1 MATAQAT
8 PVRPA
13 RAGARRGPLA
23 ALRDR
28 PAAGKLLLLALAAV
42 ILVPLVHSRWGGGIW
57 PDALT
62 ADLSAPL
69 GEVTDWI
76 VSNRD
81 NHPLFLYFFGHI
93 SNAVVLSVRGVYL
106 ILLALGWAGVT
117 VLAAAVAWR
126 VAGIRLA
133 LTAAVSFLVC
143 GLLGMWVPTMQTL
156 ALMVVAVLASVV
168 LGLLLGLAAGLSD
181 RTFRVLRPVLD
192 TMQVLPAFAYLLPVV
207 LIFGIGVPG
216 AVLATVVYAAPPMAR
231 LTALGL
237 RGADA
242 GVMEAVASLGA
253 TGKQRLL
260 TARLPLARKELLL
273 GLNQTIMMALSM
285 AVIASVIGAGG
296 LGDRVYQALS
306 SVDVGAALAAGIP
319 IVLLAVVLDRTTEAA
334 GRRIG
339 AEPTGPALLRGWRGW
354 TLAALATA
362 VVAFVGRATDG
373 RVWPE
378 DVTVAIAGPV
388 NTAKDW
394 MVDHLYTGVPVVG
407 GTADLAAH
415 FTSGVLNPL
424 RSGLTGLPWWSVLL
438 IVAALAWTIGTWRTA
453 ATAVLA
459 MAAIGVLGVWEPSM
473 DTLSQVLAAVAV
485 TLVLGFGI
493 AIGAAR
499 SERLERL
506 LRPVLD
512 VFQTMPQFVY
522 LIPVVALFGVGRAPA
537 AAAAVVYALP
547 AVVRITTQGLRGV
560 DPAAMECARSLG
572 ATTGQQLRQVQLP
585 LARPS
590 LLLAV
595 NQAVVLVLAVV
606 IIGGLVGSGALGYE
620 VVLGLAQGDLA
631 TGVDAE
637 DGAHRDLLRQRGH
650 LLLDVDPFTVRP
662 GVGQLH
668 RGARHGGRV
677 RLDLLGPHRG
687 LHQRTFAP
695 PVPAPRHDD
704 PVAHHRPERDAE
716 PGLVEG
722 ALRLGE
728 QLAYAL
734 RVGDE
739 HAPVAPEPPAH
750 HVPVPPQEFEE
761 GEGVLPELR
770 QVPEQ
775 RQPPGAR
782 YERMAARRGVE
793 LRAGLRGHRKDS
805 APWGAPRGG
814 AQSFEPHRT

>member
-1 MATAQAT
+1 MATARAVST
-8 PVRPA
+8 PTSGPA
-13 RAGARRGPLA
+13 SGSPRRGPVA
-23 ALRDR
+23 ALRGR
-28 PAAGKLLLLALAAV
+28 PALVKLLLLAVIAAV
-42 ILVPLVHSRWGGGIW
+42 AVPVVHARWGGGMW
-57 PDALT
+57 PQALT
-62 ADLSAPL
+62 VDLSAPL
-69 GEVTDWI
+69 GDVTAWI
-76 VSNRD
+76 VANRD
-81 NHPLFLYFFGHI
+81 SHPLFLYFFGHI
-93 SNAVVLSVRGVYL
+93 SNAVVISVRAVYL
-106 ILLALGWAGVT
+106 LLLALGWAGVT
-117 VLAAAVAWR
+117 ALAAVVAWR
-126 VAGIRLA
+126 AAGVRLA

-156 ALMVVAVLASVV
+156 ALMVVAVLASVA

-207 LIFGIGVPG
+207 LVFGIGVPG

-237 RGADA
+237 RGADR

-253 TGKQRLL
+253 TGRQRLL

-339 AEPTGPALLRGWRGW
+339 GSPAGPAALRGRRGW
-354 TLAALATA
+354 ALAAVIAA
-362 VVAFVGRATDG
+362 AAAAAGRSAGG

-378 DVTVAIAGPV
+378 SATVAIAQPV

-407 GTADLAAH
+407 GTADWAAH
-415 FTSGVLNPL
+415 FTDGILNPL
-424 RSGLTGLPWWSVLL
+424 RDGLQGLPWWSVLL

-473 DTLSQVLAAVAV
+473 DTLSQVIAAVAV
-485 TLVLGFGI
+485 TLVLGFAI
-493 AIGAAR
+493 AVAAAR

-572 ATTGQQLRQVQLP
+572 ATSGQQLRQVQLP
-585 LARPS
+585 LARPA

-595 NQAVVLVLAVV
+595 NQGVVLVLAVV
-606 IIGGLVGSGALGYE
+606 IIGGLVGSGALGYQ
-620 VVLGLAQGDLA
+620 VVLGLGQGDLA
-631 TGVDAE
+631 TGLVA
-637 DGAHRDLLRQRGH
+637 GAAIVCLGLMLDRVTQPTIRRQR
-650 LLLDVDPFTVRP
+650 
-662 GVGQLH
+662 
-668 RGARHGGRV
+668 
-677 RLDLLGPHRG
+677 
-687 LHQRTFAP
+687 
-695 PVPAPRHDD
+695 
-704 PVAHHRPERDAE
+704 
-716 PGLVEG
+716 
-722 ALRLGE
+722 
-728 QLAYAL
+728 
-734 RVGDE
+734 
-739 HAPVAPEPPAH
+739 
-750 HVPVPPQEFEE
+750 QE
-761 GEGVLPELR
+761 
-770 QVPEQ
+770 
-775 RQPPGAR
+775 
-782 YERMAARRGVE
+782 
-793 LRAGLRGHRKDS
+793 S
-805 APWGAPRGG
+805 
-814 AQSFEPHRT
+814 

>member
-8 PVRPA
+8 TRTASGPP
-13 RAGARRGPLA
+13 GSGPLA
-23 ALRDR
+23 ALRGR
-28 PAAGKLLLLALAAV
+28 PALGKILLLLVIAAV
-42 ILVPLVHSRWGGGIW
+42 AVPFAHARWGGGLW
-57 PDALT
+57 PGALT
-62 ADLSAPL
+62 VDLSGPL
-69 GEVTDWI
+69 GEVNDWI
-76 VSNRD
+76 IGNRD
-81 NHPLFLYFFGHI
+81 SHPLFLYFFGHI

-106 ILLALGWAGVT
+106 ALLALGWAGVT
-117 VLAAAVAWR
+117 AVAALVAWR
-126 VAGIRLA
+126 TAGLRLA
-133 LTAAVSFLVC
+133 LTAGLSFLVC

-168 LGLLLGLAAGLSD
+168 LGLLLGLAGGLSD

-207 LIFGIGVPG
+207 LVFGIGVPG

-253 TGKQRLL
+253 TGRQRLL
-260 TARLPLARKELLL
+260 SARLPLARKELLL

-334 GRRIG
+334 GRKIG
-339 AEPTGPALLRGWRGW
+339 TEPTGPRALRGARGW
-354 TLAALATA
+354 GLAALIAA
-362 VVAFVGRATDG
+362 VVAVVGRFTGG

-378 DVTVAIAGPV
+378 DGVVPIAAPV

-394 MVDHLYTGVPVVG
+394 MVDHLYTGIPVIG
-407 GTADLAAH
+407 GTADWAAH
-415 FTSGVLNPL
+415 FTNWILNPL
-424 RSGLTGLPWWSVLL
+424 RSGLQGLPWWGVLL

-453 ATAVLA
+453 LTAVLA
-459 MAAIGVLGVWEPSM
+459 MAAIGVLGVWDLSM
-473 DTLSQVLAAVAV
+473 DTLSQVIAAVAV

-493 AIGAAR
+493 AVGAAR
-499 SERLERL
+499 SARLERL

-572 ATTGQQLRQVQLP
+572 ATSGQQLRQVQIP
-585 LARPS
+585 LARPA

-595 NQAVVLVLAVV
+595 NQGVVLVLAVV

-620 VVLGLAQGDLA
+620 VVFGLAQGDLA
-631 TGVDAE
+631 TGLVA
-637 DGAHRDLLRQRGH
+637 GAAIVCLGLMLDRVTQPTARRQRK
-650 LLLDVDPFTVRP
+650 
-662 GVGQLH
+662 
-668 RGARHGGRV
+668 
-677 RLDLLGPHRG
+677 
-687 LHQRTFAP
+687 
-695 PVPAPRHDD
+695 
-704 PVAHHRPERDAE
+704 E
-716 PGLVEG
+716 
-722 ALRLGE
+722 
-728 QLAYAL
+728 
-734 RVGDE
+734 
-739 HAPVAPEPPAH
+739 
-750 HVPVPPQEFEE
+750 
-761 GEGVLPELR
+761 
-770 QVPEQ
+770 
-775 RQPPGAR
+775 
-782 YERMAARRGVE
+782 
-793 LRAGLRGHRKDS
+793 S
-805 APWGAPRGG
+805 
-814 AQSFEPHRT
+814 